1 MADQIR
7 VLVVDDIPE
16 TRDHLTKLLGFES
29 DIDVVGSAASGHEA
43 LEMAVRLSPDV
54 ILMDINMPDMDGI
67 AATEQLSSIAPAA
80 AVVMMSVQGEADY
93 LRRSMLAGAREFLVK
108 PFSSDELTASI
119 RQVSARERDKQ
130 SRMAAVPV
138 PVGMVAPPTGRVGGS
153 GEPGVVVAVFS
164 PKGGVGRT
172 TVAVNLAVAAATELG
187 KKVVIMD
194 GSFQFGDVGVLLNL
208 NPKSK
213 SIADLIPEID
223 AGSLDSLDTF
233 LINHTAGI
241 RVLLAPPSPET
252 AEMITAAGVK
262 TVLDRLRADHDLV
275 VVDCTSY
282 FNDTTLAILDAAD
295 IILTMLSLEI
305 TSIKNMRLFL
315 EVAEQLGYEN
325 GKVRLVL
332 NRADS
337 ALGIR
342 VADVEHSIGRK
353 VDETIVSDGRSVVY
367 ALNRGV
373 PFFLSNREA
382 QVSQDILRLAKS
394 VVGEQPRPPT
404 TTVARQPRRSR
415 CSHGDECRDSR
426 PLGARRGVGDVPPE
440 ANRERPTGC
449 AGAPSSAPPPPGGEL
464 PPSGAPPNVP
474 TTGRLSSQAPV
485 RESFR
490 DVKFRIQSRVIQDL
504 DPKLDLSNQVEVRRQ
519 IEEIF
524 GKVIDEEGL
533 ALTRAERV
541 RMLEQITDEIIGL
554 GPLEPLLRDETVTE
568 VMVNGP
574 NQVYVERTGKLEV
587 TDVVFQN
594 DDHVMRIIDRIVAPL
609 GRRIDESSPMVD
621 ARLPDGSR
629 VNAIIPPLSLVGPC
643 ITIRKFS
650 AIPLHRGR
658 PDPVRHR

>member
-29 DIDVVGSAASGHEA
+29 DIDVVGAAASGGEA

-54 ILMDINMPDMDGI
+54 VLMDINMPDMDGI
-67 AATEQLSSIAPAA
+67 TATEQLSSSAPNS

-130 SRMAAVPV
+130 SRLA
-138 PVGMVAPPTGRVGGS
+138 VAPAASVPYTSGTGAANADGR
-153 GEPGVVVAVFS
+153 EPGLVVAVFS

-187 KKVVIMD
+187 KRVVIMD

-208 NPKSK
+208 NPRSK
-213 SIADLIPEID
+213 SIADLIPELD
-223 AGSLDSLDTF
+223 VGELDSIDTF
-233 LINHTAGI
+233 LIDHTAGI

-262 TVLDRLRADHDLV
+262 KVLESLRMNHDLV
-275 VVDCTSY
+275 VVDCTAF
-282 FNDTTLAILDAAD
+282 FNDTTLAILDSAD
-295 IILTMLSLEI
+295 VILTMLSLEI

-315 EVAEQLGYEN
+315 EVAEQLGYES

-382 QVSQDILRLAKS
+382 QVSQDILRLARS
-394 VVGEQPRPPT
+394 VVGE
-404 TTVARQPRRSR
+404 RSQT
-415 CSHGDECRDSR
+415 
-426 PLGARRGVGDVPPE
+426 A
-440 ANRERPTGC
+440 A
-449 AGAPSSAPPPPGGEL
+449 
-464 PPSGAPPNVP
+464 
-474 TTGRLSSQAPV
+474 
-485 RESFR
+485 
-490 DVKFRIQSRVIQDL
+490 
-504 DPKLDLSNQVEVRRQ
+504 
-519 IEEIF
+519 
-524 GKVIDEEGL
+524 
-533 ALTRAERV
+533 
-541 RMLEQITDEIIGL
+541 
-554 GPLEPLLRDETVTE
+554 
-568 VMVNGP
+568 
-574 NQVYVERTGKLEV
+574 
-587 TDVVFQN
+587 
-594 DDHVMRIIDRIVAPL
+594 
-609 GRRIDESSPMVD
+609 DESRKV
-621 ARLPDGSR
+621 AQKK
-629 VNAIIPPLSLVGPC
+629 SLFAW
-643 ITIRKFS
+643 R
-650 AIPLHRGR
+650 
-658 PDPVRHR
+658 